1 MILLRASR
9 VLEDSIVILTSDEEE
24 EEEEDSATLEESP
37 YLTPSSSP
45 YDLRRLPQIS
55 IQPAGRILPG
65 ISVSRPKTTSSS
77 EATTSTRSSS

>member
-1 MILLRASR
+1 M
-9 VLEDSIVILTSDEEE
+9 LEDSIVILTSDEEE
-24 EEEEDSATLEESP
+24 EEEEEDSATLEESP
-37 YLTPSSSP
+37 FLTPSSSP